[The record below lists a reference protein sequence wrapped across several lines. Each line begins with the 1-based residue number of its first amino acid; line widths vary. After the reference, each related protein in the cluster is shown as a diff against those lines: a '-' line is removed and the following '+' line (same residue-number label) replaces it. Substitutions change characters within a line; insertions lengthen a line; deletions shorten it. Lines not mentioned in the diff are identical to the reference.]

1 MWNATQYGWTALM
14 LAAYNGHAG
23 CTRLLLDG
31 GADKEAKTKVRLKIE
46 SLL

>member
-1 MWNATQYGWTALM
+1 M

-31 GADKEAKTKVRLKIE
+31 GADKEAKTKVRMLWLA
-46 SLL
+46 SAAYQR